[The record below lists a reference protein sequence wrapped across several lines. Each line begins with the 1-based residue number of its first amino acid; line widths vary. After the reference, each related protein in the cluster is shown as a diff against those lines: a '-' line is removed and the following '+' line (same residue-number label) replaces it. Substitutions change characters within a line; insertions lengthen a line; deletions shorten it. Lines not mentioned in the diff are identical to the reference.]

1 MKVNMSKG
9 FTLIELMITLAIVA
23 ILTSIAYPSYTS
35 HVRKSVRASAQTQM
49 MEIASRQQQFL
60 LANRVYADKTALES
74 SGYALPSDLSGK
86 YTYDISVGT
95 NAVPSYTI
103 TFTATGVQASDGA
116 LSLTSEGVKTPAA
129 KW

>member
-1 MKVNMSKG
+1 
-9 FTLIELMITLAIVA
+9 MITLAIVA